1 MQVNGPVGTIGLG
14 LMGTALS
21 ERLIG
26 AKVPVIG
33 FDITQ
38 AGLLRAAI
46 ALKGPSGD
54 SAAVSEAIRRRPT
67 SSEISQ

>member
-1 MQVNGPVGTIGLG
+1 MQVNGPVGIIGLG

-26 AKVPVIG
+26 AMVPVVG

-46 ALKGPSGD
+46 ALKGPNGD
-54 SAAVSEAIRRRPT
+54 SAAVIEPIRRRPT
-67 SSEISQ
+67 SSEIFQ